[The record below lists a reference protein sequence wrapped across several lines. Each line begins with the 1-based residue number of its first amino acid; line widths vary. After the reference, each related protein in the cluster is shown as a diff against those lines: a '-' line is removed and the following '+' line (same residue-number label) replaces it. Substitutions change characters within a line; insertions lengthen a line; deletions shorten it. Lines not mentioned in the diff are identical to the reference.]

1 MEIIKKILNYIKDNR
16 KWIYVTASFV
26 ILVIAAVLVYYF
38 KFYLE
43 EPNFDDESFNYVY
56 SDAGEYIKPG
66 ALIAYAINYKNTGN
80 RDVDK
85 LVVKVILPENTSF
98 VSSDYS
104 DILSIA
110 GNGTTLDF
118 NVGKV
123 ERAEKGTIWFT
134 VEVNS
139 PLDSGTLIRLD
150 DVNFEY
156 MIGEEVLEKN
166 LSSSTVSEVESSP
179 DLSGFKVE
187 VVDVNGDIIMLGDI
201 LQYNLTVSNKGD
213 MVAEGVKI
221 SSNIPDYTDIVGG
234 SITESGNYENN
245 QVFWEINALEVN
257 MIRTLSFKVNVG
269 EDLGGEETIANE
281 STLKYGQEI
290 IEKKVEEKLSLFS
303 DLTTSESY
311 IYDSNGGQLYPG
323 EIINVGIIVRNSG
336 QKREENYKVICP
348 TPEGA
353 TYVSRSGTA
362 EGINWSDDIRGL
374 IWDLENLGV
383 GEEKE
388 INFKIAVNENL
399 VNLGGT
405 ITTHFKIESRNGV
418 IELPSKS
425 LGVRGNASVTIVA
438 MGDSLIETSNW
449 VQSFDHL
456 LESNYPY
463 AEYNTIASGKG
474 GELACDGNERF
485 NSTVAVH
492 NPDIIIIAYGTNDIL
507 PRYTGFSDNMEG
519 LFLKAKGTG
528 ARVFVNLIGPISRPG
543 KQNYQGYNDAI
554 RQIAAKH
561 GVVVIDVV
569 TPLSQNPGGYLS
581 DGIHYSSAGAS
592 VVAHTVFSYVS
603 QYLGSIGQRL

>member
-1 MEIIKKILNYIKDNR
+1 MRIIRKILDYIKDNS
-16 KWIYVTASFV
+16 KWIYVTGSLV
-26 ILVIAAVLVYYF
+26 VLVIAAVLIYYF

-43 EPNFDDESFNYVY
+43 EPNFDDERFNYVY

-66 ALIAYAINYKNTGN
+66 SPITYAVNYKNTGN

-85 LVVKVILPENTSF
+85 LVVRVILPENTSF
-98 VSSDYS
+98 VSSDCS

-110 GNGTTLDF
+110 GDGMTLDF
-118 NVGKV
+118 NIGKV
-123 ERAEKGTIWFT
+123 EREEKGTIWFT
-134 VEVNS
+134 LEVNI

-156 MIGEEVLEKN
+156 MIGKEVFEKN
-166 LSSSTVSEVESSP
+166 LSLNLVSEIESNP

-187 VVDVNGDIIMLGDI
+187 VVDENGEIIMLGDI

-221 SSNIPDYTDIVGG
+221 SSNISDYTDIVED

-245 QVFWEINALEVN
+245 QVIWEINTLEVN
-257 MIRTLSFKVNVG
+257 MTRTLSFKVKVR
-269 EDLGGEETIANE
+269 EDLEGEETITNE
-281 STLKYGQEI
+281 SILKYGQEV
-290 IEKKVEEKLSLFS
+290 IEKKVEEKLRLFS

-323 EIINVGIIVRNSG
+323 EIINVGIIVRNNG

-388 INFKIAVNENL
+388 INFKIVVSENL
-399 VNLGGT
+399 VNSGGT
-405 ITTHFKIESRNGV
+405 ITTHFKIESSSGIV
-418 IELPSKS
+418 ELASKS
-425 LGVRGNASVTIVA
+425 LGVRGTASLTIVA
-438 MGDSLIETSNW
+438 MGDSLIEMSNW

-456 LESNYPY
+456 LEANYPY

-474 GELACDGNERF
+474 GELARDGNERF

-492 NPDIIIIAYGTNDIL
+492 NPDIIIIAYGTNDL
-507 PRYTGFSDNMEG
+507 GAKSSGFTGNMES
-519 LFLKAKGTG
+519 LIIKAKNTG
-528 ARVFVNLIGPISRPG
+528 ARVFVNLIGPISFPG

-554 RQIAAKH
+554 RNIASKH
-561 GVVVIDVV
+561 GVVVIDVL

-581 DGIHYSSAGAS
+581 DGMHYSSAGAS